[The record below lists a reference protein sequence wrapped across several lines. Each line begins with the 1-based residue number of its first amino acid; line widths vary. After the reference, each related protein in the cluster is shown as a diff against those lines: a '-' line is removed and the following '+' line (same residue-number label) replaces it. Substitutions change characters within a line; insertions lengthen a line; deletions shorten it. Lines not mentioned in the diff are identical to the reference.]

1 MVTTE
6 DEQVTEEFGEKIEH
20 DNCLVL
26 ISLSMKLF
34 HH

>member
-6 DEQVTEEFGEKIEH
+6 DEQVTEEFGQKIEH
-20 DNCLVL
+20 NNCLVL
-26 ISLSMKLF
+26 ISLSKLF